1 MSWFRKKPSHSP
13 WLVVGLGNPGAR
25 YAANR
30 HNVGFL
36 AVERWA
42 ARHGIELSRKRP
54 WALLGEG
61 TAVIDS
67 QSIRVLVAKPRT
79 FMNLSGDAVGA
90 AVRYYRCEP
99 TDVIVIHDELDF
111 EPGELRL
118 KVGGG
123 HGGHNGL
130 RSIMDHIGRDFTR
143 IRVGI
148 GKPPR
153 GLGSDFVLSRF
164 DKTSRMLVDEALE
177 DIVDAIDT
185 IVLKGVRGAMNT
197 FNSRRT
203 SANEG
208 DST

>member
-1 MSWFRKKPSHSP
+1 M
-13 WLVVGLGNPGAR
+13 LVVVGLGNPGAK
-25 YAANR
+25 YDGTR
-30 HNVGFL
+30 HNVGFEAADLL
-36 AVERWA
+36 AQRYGFAPYKGWKSSL
-42 ARHGIELSRKRP
+42 ISRGKVS
-54 WALLGEG
+54 G
-61 TAVIDS
+61 TD
-67 QSIRVLVAKPRT
+67 VLVLKPQT
-79 FMNLSGDAVGA
+79 YMNLSGDAVGA

-99 TDVIVIHDELDF
+99 ADVIVIHDELDF

-164 DKTSRMLVDEALE
+164 DKTSRVLVDEALE
-177 DIVDAIDT
+177 DIVDALDT
-185 IVLKGVRGAMNT
+185 IVLKGVRRTMNT
-197 FNSRRT
+197 FNSRRA

-208 DST
+208 DSR

>member
-1 MSWFRKKPSHSP
+1 M
-13 WLVVGLGNPGAR
+13 LVVVGLGNPGAK
-25 YAANR
+25 YDGTR
-30 HNVGFL
+30 HNVGFEAVDLL
-36 AVERWA
+36 AQRFGFAPYKGWKSSL
-42 ARHGIELSRKRP
+42 LSRGKVS
-54 WALLGEG
+54 GS
-61 TAVIDS
+61 D
-67 QSIRVLVAKPRT
+67 VLVLKPQT
-79 FMNLSGDAVGA
+79 YMNLSGDAVGA

-164 DKTSRMLVDEALE
+164 DKTSRVLVDEALE

-208 DST
+208 DSR